1 MLGALAAGAPNNDLL
16 SVLELPKAGLSDVIV
31 MLELPKSPCLG
42 GSELKLN
49 EDLGASVL
57 VTVEVDEL
65 VPKLPNDG
73 LAGSVTVELPNKEF
87 GASVLINSFLTG
99 AGEFVD

>member
-1 MLGALAAGAPNNDLL
+1 MLVALAAGAPNNDLL
-16 SVLELPKAGLSDVIV
+16 SVLELPKAGLSDVTV

-42 GSELKLN
+42 GSEQKLN

-57 VTVEVDEL
+57 VTIEVDAL
-65 VPKLPNDG
+65 VPNDG
-73 LAGSVTVELPNKEF
+73 LADSVTVELPNKDF